1 LQDAR
6 FFFFDFIATE
16 SMSLMLVHFA
26 HVSKHWRKVL
36 DVWLVLWHD
45 AADPW
50 QPVCF
55 QGFAVSSSGG
65 SSSRQFVTLAFGVKL
80 SYEKIR
86 YSLWRIKAAPY
97 LIIQTVLRP

>member
-1 LQDAR
+1 MQDAR

-16 SMSLMLVHFA
+16 SMSLMLVRFVL
-26 HVSKHWRKVL
+26 VSKIWRKVL
-36 DVWLVLWHD
+36 DIWIALWRD

-55 QGFAVSSSGG
+55 QGFTASSSGG
-65 SSSRQFVTLAFGVKL
+65 ASSRQFVTLAFGVKL

>member
-1 LQDAR
+1 
-6 FFFFDFIATE
+6 
-16 SMSLMLVHFA
+16 MLVHFA
-26 HVSKHWRKVL
+26 HVSKNWRKVL
-36 DVWLVLWHD
+36 DIWLVFVARCCRPV
-45 AADPW
+45 AAGLLS
-50 QPVCF
+50 
-55 QGFAVSSSGG
+55 GFRRVILRG